1 VDHDE
6 PRATAGAG
14 PSARRGDRGRPGA
27 TGNSERVAAAALAAV
42 EGLKG
47 VQRHERPHAD
57 DVMRSPG
64 VAVLFESVTSPTLGA
79 RRDVPR
85 ELTGPPPAGATAEP
99 ATEAAPHAD
108 PKPPDSEPPHSEPP
122 PSNSAPSEPTPSEP
136 PPSEPAPMATAAGVW
151 NPFRQRRPG
160 EPAGGTSRPKASHLH
175 TRRSATEATVIA
187 TLEHGGRLA
196 HGTAVGPPAG
206 TGVLRAVADATV
218 AALKVVT
225 NEPLTVGVQRIT
237 LSLDDD
243 PPIVSA
249 ALAWRTTD
257 GVEILTGSAV
267 VRDDPE
273 YAAMEA
279 TLDALGRR
287 IERLMGETGA
297 SSRD

>member
-1 VDHDE
+1 
-6 PRATAGAG
+6 
-14 PSARRGDRGRPGA
+14 
-27 TGNSERVAAAALAAV
+27 
-42 EGLKG
+42 
-47 VQRHERPHAD
+47 
-57 DVMRSPG
+57 
-64 VAVLFESVTSPTLGA
+64 
-79 RRDVPR
+79 
-85 ELTGPPPAGATAEP
+85 
-99 ATEAAPHAD
+99 
-108 PKPPDSEPPHSEPP
+108 
-122 PSNSAPSEPTPSEP
+122 
-136 PPSEPAPMATAAGVW
+136 MATAAGVW
-151 NPFRQRRPG
+151 NPFRQRRSS

-257 GVEILTGSAV
+257 GVEILAGSAV

-297 SSRD
+297 SARD